1 MDNIINLV
9 NKLPT
14 DIVGIIEEYIPKKH
28 FVFTNKTN
36 YDLYHHLIK
45 PTIKTYEMYIRDT
58 IRRDNNFVF
67 EMIVRENYLKW
78 FEIKNYTYKNYEF
91 KNYVYFVINY
101 CIENESNKCR
111 KFIIEFLQELGL
123 YKNQHKKNF
132 VKYINGKF
140 EN

>member
-9 NKLPT
+9 NKLPM
-14 DIVGIIEEYIPKKH
+14 DIVNVIEEYVPKKV

-36 YDLYHHLIK
+36 YQLYHPLIK
-45 PTIKTYEMYIRDT
+45 PSIKNYETYIRDT

-78 FEIKNYTYKNYEF
+78 FENKNYTYKNYDF
-91 KNYVYFVINY
+91 KNYAYFVINY
-101 CIENESNKCR
+101 CIENESTKCR
-111 KFIIEFLQELGL
+111 NFIIDFLQELGL

-132 VKYINGKF
+132 VNYIKWKN
-140 EN
+140 

>member
-67 EMIVRENYLKW
+67 EMIVRENYLNW
-78 FEIKNYTYKNYEF
+78 FEIKKYTYNNYEF

-101 CIENESNKCR
+101 LCESV
-111 KFIIEFLQELGL
+111 
-123 YKNQHKKNF
+123 YSSW
-132 VKYINGKF
+132 V
-140 EN
+140 

>member
-14 DIVGIIEEYIPKKH
+14 DIVGIIEEYVPKKE
-28 FVFTNKTN
+28 FTFTNKTN

-78 FEIKNYTYKNYEF
+78 FEIKNYTYNNYEF
-91 KNYVYFVINY
+91 KNYIYFVINY

-111 KFIIEFLQELGL
+111 NFITEFLQELGL

-132 VKYINGKF
+132 VKYIKWKN
-140 EN
+140 

>member
-14 DIVGIIEEYIPKKH
+14 DIVGIIEEYVPKKE
-28 FVFTNKTN
+28 FTFTNKTN

-101 CIENESNKCR
+101 CIENESTKCR
-111 KFIIEFLQELGL
+111 DFIIDFLEELGL

-132 VKYINGKF
+132 VNYIKWKT
-140 EN
+140 